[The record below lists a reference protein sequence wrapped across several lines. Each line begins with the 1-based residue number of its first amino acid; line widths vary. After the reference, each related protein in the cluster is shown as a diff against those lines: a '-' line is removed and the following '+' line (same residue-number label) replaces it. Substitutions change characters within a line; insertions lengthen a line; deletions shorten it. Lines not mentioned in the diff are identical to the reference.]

1 MREVLLVKVF
11 FFRKTPIMCV
21 MVLVIG
27 VMLSKRYCYLDVKM
41 NHDSY
46 S

>member
-1 MREVLLVKVF
+1 MPEVLLVKVF
-11 FFRKTPIMCV
+11 VRKTPIMCV

-27 VMLSKRYCYLDVKM
+27 VMLAERYCYLDVKM